1 MLNHS
6 FCCSKAHGPSIK
18 ANPSSVNESAP
29 KKPVTTCDYCTDHN
43 PASEFDLS
51 YHLNTKHKDK
61 ILPIWFQCLN
71 CSWSYSSKENLNI
84 HGNFCKIKTDSTK
97 NIGQT
102 KIGIQCQFCPTVF
115 GKTTFNMYYK
125 HARENHQEQVESN
138 WCKCEICLLAY
149 PTEFILKSH
158 LR

>member
-18 ANPSSVNESAP
+18 ANPSSVNESAS
-29 KKPVTTCDYCTDHN
+29 KMPVTTCDYCTDHN

-71 CSWSYSSKENLNI
+71 CSWSYSSKENLDI
-84 HGNFCKIKTDSTK
+84 HQRFCKIKIESTEDILSS
-97 NIGQT
+97 NI
-102 KIGIQCQFCPTVF
+102 IIRCQFCPSVF
-115 GKTTFNMYYK
+115 RKTLLNIYYK
-125 HARENHQEQVESN
+125 HARENHQVQVDCD
-138 WCKCEICLLAY
+138 WQKCEICLMAY
-149 PTEFILKSH
+149 PTEFSRKNH
-158 LR
+158 QR